1 VSAVTDRQLPAGA
14 PPAARNTIL
23 VGVGAVAVAGTMLM
37 YGMLALWF
45 KFRDAAPLRTARNG
59 KLIRDWL
66 PADIAIPE
74 VVTNTLMITMVV
86 TCVMAQWAVYSAKRN
101 DSSHAG
107 LALVVT
113 SMLGVAAINGQ
124 VAVYVQMGIG
134 ITDGPYQ
141 TMFYAVTGTML
152 FLLVTGLA
160 FSLATMFRV
169 YAGRVR
175 DYQVVSAHALYWY
188 FLATAFLAMW
198 FVVYVQK

>member
-1 VSAVTDRQLPAGA
+1 MSAVTDRQRPAGA

-37 YGMLALWF
+37 YGMLAVWF
-45 KFRDAAPLRTARNG
+45 KFRDAAPLRAAKNG

-107 LALVVT
+107 LALLVT

-134 ITDGPYQ
+134 IMDGPYQ

-175 DYQVVSAHALYWY
+175 DHQVVSAHALYWY

>member
-1 VSAVTDRQLPAGA
+1 MSAVTDRQLPAGA

-45 KFRDAAPLRTARNG
+45 KFRDAAPLRSARNG

-107 LALVVT
+107 LALVVS

-134 ITDGPYQ
+134 IMDGPYQ

-160 FSLATMFRV
+160 FSVATMFRV

>member
-1 VSAVTDRQLPAGA
+1 MSAVTDRQLPAGA

-37 YGMLALWF
+37 YGMLAVWF
-45 KFRDAAPLRTARNG
+45 KFRDAAPLRAAKNG

-107 LALVVT
+107 LALLVT
-113 SMLGVAAINGQ
+113 SMLGIAAINGQ

-134 ITDGPYQ
+134 IMDGPYQ

-175 DYQVVSAHALYWY
+175 DHQVVSAHALYWY

>member
-1 VSAVTDRQLPAGA
+1 MSAVTDRQLPAGA

-45 KFRDAAPLRTARNG
+45 KFRDAAPLRSARNG

-141 TMFYAVTGTML
+141 TMFYAVTGTMM
-152 FLLVTGLA
+152 FLLVTGLV
-160 FSLATMFRV
+160 FSLTTMFRV

-188 FLATAFLAMW
+188 FLAMTFLAMW

>member
-1 VSAVTDRQLPAGA
+1 
-14 PPAARNTIL
+14 
-23 VGVGAVAVAGTMLM
+23 
-37 YGMLALWF
+37 
-45 KFRDAAPLRTARNG
+45 
-59 KLIRDWL
+59 
-66 PADIAIPE
+66 
-74 VVTNTLMITMVV
+74 
-86 TCVMAQWAVYSAKRN
+86 MAQWAVYSAKRN

>member
-1 VSAVTDRQLPAGA
+1 MSAVTDRQLPAGA

-45 KFRDAAPLRTARNG
+45 KFRDAAPLRSARNG

-160 FSLATMFRV
+160 FSVATMFRV

>member
-1 VSAVTDRQLPAGA
+1 MSATTDRQLPAGA

-37 YGMLALWF
+37 YGMLAIWF
-45 KFRDAAPLRTARNG
+45 KFRDAAPLRTAKNG

-86 TCVMAQWAVYSAKRN
+86 ICVMAQWAVYSAKRN

-134 ITDGPYQ
+134 IMDGPYQ

-160 FSLATMFRV
+160 FSVATMFRV